1 MATSKTKKIE
11 EYVQGLLECTG
22 CSEPIKSAPIHQ
34 CTNGHVVCK
43 NCITKL
49 ENCPI
54 CKNNSKLARN
64 LIFEQI
70 VEHFSA
76 LELADEGTSEK
87 HKLQKWG
94 QGSVSVFISNN
105 EPNEEQSAKINL
117 QPNSDTK
124 ELAGNGGSKFEEY
137 IKNILECPICIT
149 PIKSAPI
156 HQCTNGHVVCK
167 DCTTKLQNCP
177 ICRNYSKLA
186 RNLIFEQIIENFS
199 PFEHANEGSSEKPK
213 LQKWGQRI
221 LTPKEF
227 VSAGFNN
234 QIRSIQQAAICCCKF
249 MLIIFA
255 SAILFGMGFYSYIL
269 VKRCYNL
276 VLTILALVGVD
287 IPEKYYSLFGS
298 WNVWAVL
305 SEYGPSYLTFS

>member
-1 MATSKTKKIE
+1 MATSKTNEFE

-22 CSEPIKSAPIHQ
+22 CSEPIKLAPIHQ

-49 ENCPI
+49 KNCPI

-70 VEHFSA
+70 VEHYSA
-76 LELADEGTSEK
+76 LELTDEGTSEK

-94 QGSVSVFISNN
+94 KGSVSVFIPNN
-105 EPNEEQSAKINL
+105 EPNEDQSVKINL
-117 QPNSDTK
+117 QPNSDTE
-124 ELAGNGGSKFEEY
+124 ELAEHGASKFEEY
-137 IKNILECPICIT
+137 VKNLLECPICIT

-167 DCTTKLQNCP
+167 DCTTKLENCP

-186 RNLIFEQIIENFS
+186 RNLILEKIIGNFS
-199 PFEHANEGSSEKPK
+199 AFELADEGSSEKPK

-227 VSAGFNN
+227 VSTGFDN

-249 MLIIFA
+249 ILIILA
-255 SAILFGMGFYSYIL
+255 SAILLGFTMYALLL
-269 VKRCYNL
+269 VFRCYNL
-276 VLTILALVGVD
+276 VLTILAQVGVD
-287 IPEKYYSLFGS
+287 IPDEYYSFRGS
-298 WNVWAVL
+298 WNGWGDPWDL
-305 SEYGPSYLTFS
+305 PWDWDH